1 MQVAIF
7 LASLACEGSKAGGA
21 GQTAFSGW
29 MREAQ
34 KRFWTKQ
41 TSFTVWGN
49 VLDRVI
55 GHSNEPLL
63 SPEGAWNPIEHTC
76 WISDCREK
84 ALSVPSL
91 PPVCVC
97 SEPRR
102 LGSSVSPQSRGQEG
116 VSQVPQTLHLVC
128 PRKNRWEAH
137 PLLSTEVTRSPN
149 TAWKPNEET
158 FIYIIQGRK
167 IIPFAFLKFSL
178 LFQVPSGPG
187 FPAGEAALFGYSTL
201 SALPPECVFGLTT
214 CWTAHLAGPATH
226 RPVEGAGSHGFNP
239 PAVVTWA
246 TLRWL
251 NATCWPWMYFY
262 VNFLRKR
269 FPNWA
274 SN

>member
-1 MQVAIF
+1 MSPYCHQRAPETQSSTHVE
-7 LASLACEGSKAGGA
+7 SL
-21 GQTAFSGW
+21 TDV
-29 MREAQ
+29 R
-34 KRFWTKQ
+34 R
-41 TSFTVWGN
+41 
-49 VLDRVI
+49 
-55 GHSNEPLL
+55 HSQFPHFPL
-63 SPEGAWNPIEHTC
+63 
-76 WISDCREK
+76 
-84 ALSVPSL
+84 
-91 PPVCVC
+91 CVC

-102 LGSSVSPQSRGQEG
+102 LGSSVSPQSRGEEG

-137 PLLSTEVTRSPN
+137 PLLSTEVTKSPN
-149 TAWKPNEET
+149 TAWKTNEET
-158 FIYIIQGRK
+158 FLYIIQGRR

-187 FPAGEAALFGYSTL
+187 FPAGQAALFGYPTL
-201 SALPPECVFGLTT
+201 SALPPECVFQTHYMLDSTSRRT
-214 CWTAHLAGPATH
+214 CYPPPA
-226 RPVEGAGSHGFNP
+226 EGAGSHGFNP

-246 TLRWL
+246 TLRRL

>member
-7 LASLACEGSKAGGA
+7 LASLAREGSKADRA
-21 GQTAFSGW
+21 GKTAFSGW

-34 KRFWTKQ
+34 KSFWIKQ

-63 SPEGAWNPIEHTC
+63 SPEGAWNPIEHTR
-76 WISDCREK
+76 WISGWREK
-84 ALSVPSL
+84 ALSVSSL

-128 PRKNRWEAH
+128 PRKDRWEAH
-137 PLLSTEVTRSPN
+137 PLLSTEVTKSPN
-149 TAWKPNEET
+149 TAWKTNEET
-158 FIYIIQGRK
+158 FLYIIQGRR

-187 FPAGEAALFGYSTL
+187 VSRWTGCIVRLLDPVRPSTRMCFSDSLHAGQHISQD
-201 SALPPECVFGLTT
+201 LPP
-214 CWTAHLAGPATH
+214 TACRRGWFSRL
-226 RPVEGAGSHGFNP
+226 
-239 PAVVTWA
+239 
-246 TLRWL
+246 
-251 NATCWPWMYFY
+251 
-262 VNFLRKR
+262 
-269 FPNWA
+269 
-274 SN
+274 